1 MMSQIR
7 RIVKIPCFLFLI
19 LVGLYSFG
27 CSVPAVAYPFA
38 TFVMDAAT
46 GKKLYGDNYRTK
58 LHPASLT
65 KMMTLYL
72 AFREVEQGRL
82 RLDQRVSISKNA
94 AREPPSKFGYRV
106 GQKVSIR
113 YLIRAA
119 AIRSTNDA
127 ATALGEAI
135 SGTEVEFAKYMTR
148 AAVSMGMNSTKF
160 KNANGLTASGH
171 LSTARD
177 MALLGRRLIYD
188 FPEYYHLFGRSSV
201 VSLGR
206 TLYNT
211 NRKFLAS
218 YSGSDGI
225 KTGFTSAAGFN
236 LTASAKRGNKRV
248 IAVVFGSGSVKLRTK
263 RMTELLNIGFAKAS
277 TFSGPNTLPP
287 LKVSKTDELTIFES
301 GLVLMSMPPLA
312 RPMTKLTYDNL
323 DLKRINE
330 VIESLLTAK
339 ELESNFSLIDTNR
352 PLSRP
357 KLMEKKNTIYKENA
371 NNEDIEFK
379 LLKLLEVGDLRKSF
393 SILVGSYYTDFN
405 AKKDLSRLALSD
417 LETLGDAKRSITTG
431 VVNRKKVFRVMFM
444 GLKKSEAIKACQK
457 LIARNE
463 LCEIINTSQN

>member
-1 MMSQIR
+1 MMSQFLR
-7 RIVKIPCFLFLI
+7 RVKQLGSFLLIVTGI
-19 LVGLYSFG
+19 YSFG
-27 CSVPAVAYPFA
+27 LSMPSLAYPYA

-46 GKKLYGDNYRTK
+46 GERLYSSNSSTK

-72 AFREVEQGRL
+72 AFREVEEGRL
-82 RLDQRVSISKNA
+82 SLDQRVAISKNA
-94 AREPPSKFGYRV
+94 SREPPSKFGYRV
-106 GQKVSIR
+106 GQRVSIR

-119 AIRSTNDA
+119 AIRSANDA

-135 SGTEVEFAKYMTR
+135 SGSEVEFGRYMTR
-148 AAVSMGMNSTKF
+148 TARSMGMNSTTF

-177 MALLGRRLIYD
+177 MAVLGRRLIYD

-201 VSLGR
+201 VSLGK

-277 TFSGPNTLPP
+277 SFSARKRLPP
-287 LKVSKTDELTIFES
+287 LTVSKIGDLTGYES
-301 GLVLMSMPPLA
+301 GLVLRSVPPLN
-312 RPMTKLTYDNL
+312 RPKKKLIYHSSDI
-323 DLKRINE
+323 KKINE
-330 VIESLLTAK
+330 IIEGLLVTKILGNESLFVDDNK
-339 ELESNFSLIDTNR
+339 

-357 KLMEKKNTIYKENA
+357 MVLMTENLQNIEGPNHKN
-371 NNEDIEFK
+371 IEFK
-379 LLKLLEVGDLRKSF
+379 LLKVIEDADLRKSF
-393 SILVGSYYTDFN
+393 GVLVGSYFTEFN
-405 AKKDLSRLALSD
+405 AKKDLSKLALSD
-417 LETLGDAKRSITTG
+417 LETLGDAKHSIITG
-431 VVNRKKVFRVMFM
+431 VVDQKKVFRVNFT
-444 GLKKSEAIKACQK
+444 GLKKSEAMKACQK

-463 LCEIINTSQN
+463 LCEIIDNDLN